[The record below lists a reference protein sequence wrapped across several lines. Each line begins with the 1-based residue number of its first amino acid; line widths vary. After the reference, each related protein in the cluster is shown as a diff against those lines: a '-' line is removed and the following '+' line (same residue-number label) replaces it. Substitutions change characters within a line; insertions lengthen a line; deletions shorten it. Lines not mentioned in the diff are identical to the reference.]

1 MSTLSPERWREISP
15 LLDHALSLDE
25 KERAAWLQCF
35 AAENPELGD
44 LIRKLLRE
52 HSVLSDEKF
61 LEATPEVPG
70 NEGSLEGH
78 KLGAYTLLSPIGQ
91 GGMGSV
97 WLAER
102 SDGRFERHVAIK
114 FLHFSVAA
122 QGGIERFK
130 REGKILGQLTHP
142 NIAELLD
149 AGVTSTGEPYLVL
162 EYVEGEPITE
172 HCDRNTLDVRA
183 RVGLFLDV
191 LSAVAHAHANLIV
204 HRDLKPSNVLVRNDG
219 QIKLLDFGIAKLL
232 ADDATPATATLLT
245 LEAGGAM
252 TPQFAAPEQITGAPV
267 TTATDVYALGVL
279 LYLLLTGHHPAGD
292 HQRSPADLV
301 KAIVDTEPLRPSD
314 ITSRHSANDAATNRL
329 ANPEKLSRELRGDLD
344 NIVAKALKKNAAERY
359 GSVAAFADD
368 LQRYLKHEPI
378 SARPDTFTYRAN
390 RFIRRNR
397 VAVGLSTVAVL
408 AIIAGTTA
416 TLIQARTVRRQ
427 RDAAL
432 RERDRANRIAE
443 FMTGMFKISDPSER
457 VGTAVTAREVLDK
470 ASQDISSGL
479 SKDPEEQGR
488 MMYVMGAAYLNLGL
502 YSRAQ
507 TLFEGS
513 LKLES
518 AFLGREN
525 SETLRTTQQLG
536 WTLFQEGHLAQAEAL
551 QRQVYDTRRRVLG
564 PDHDDTLSVSSDL
577 ANNLDAQGKH
587 AEAEKLEREIL
598 NRRRT
603 TLGPE
608 DAHTL
613 GSMDTLALILLGEN
627 RLAEADA
634 LESEALAI
642 QRRLHGDENLE
653 TIHYMMNQ
661 TAIEGGMGRD
671 TEQSLR
677 QQLELQRRLLGPDQ
691 PETADTLYNLASA
704 VAKKGHT
711 NEALSLLRQSV
722 DHGLLPRDVE
732 GIGEDPDLKVLHGK
746 PGFGALVAYAKKHAG
761 TQSSR

>member
-1 MSTLSPERWREISP
+1 VSTLSPERWREISP

-78 KLGAYTLLSPIGQ
+78 KLGAYTLLSPIWQ

-252 TPQFAAPEQITGAPV
+252 TPQFAAPEQITGAPI

-301 KAIVDTEPLRPSD
+301 KAIVDT
-314 ITSRHSANDAATNRL
+314 
-329 ANPEKLSRELRGDLD
+329 
-344 NIVAKALKKNAAERY
+344 
-359 GSVAAFADD
+359 
-368 LQRYLKHEPI
+368 
-378 SARPDTFTYRAN
+378 
-390 RFIRRNR
+390 
-397 VAVGLSTVAVL
+397 
-408 AIIAGTTA
+408 
-416 TLIQARTVRRQ
+416 
-427 RDAAL
+427 
-432 RERDRANRIAE
+432 
-443 FMTGMFKISDPSER
+443 
-457 VGTAVTAREVLDK
+457 
-470 ASQDISSGL
+470 
-479 SKDPEEQGR
+479 
-488 MMYVMGAAYLNLGL
+488 
-502 YSRAQ
+502 
-507 TLFEGS
+507 
-513 LKLES
+513 
-518 AFLGREN
+518 
-525 SETLRTTQQLG
+525 
-536 WTLFQEGHLAQAEAL
+536 
-551 QRQVYDTRRRVLG
+551 
-564 PDHDDTLSVSSDL
+564 
-577 ANNLDAQGKH
+577 
-587 AEAEKLEREIL
+587 
-598 NRRRT
+598 
-603 TLGPE
+603 
-608 DAHTL
+608 
-613 GSMDTLALILLGEN
+613 
-627 RLAEADA
+627 
-634 LESEALAI
+634 
-642 QRRLHGDENLE
+642 
-653 TIHYMMNQ
+653 
-661 TAIEGGMGRD
+661 
-671 TEQSLR
+671 
-677 QQLELQRRLLGPDQ
+677 
-691 PETADTLYNLASA
+691 
-704 VAKKGHT
+704 
-711 NEALSLLRQSV
+711 
-722 DHGLLPRDVE
+722 
-732 GIGEDPDLKVLHGK
+732 
-746 PGFGALVAYAKKHAG
+746 
-761 TQSSR
+761 